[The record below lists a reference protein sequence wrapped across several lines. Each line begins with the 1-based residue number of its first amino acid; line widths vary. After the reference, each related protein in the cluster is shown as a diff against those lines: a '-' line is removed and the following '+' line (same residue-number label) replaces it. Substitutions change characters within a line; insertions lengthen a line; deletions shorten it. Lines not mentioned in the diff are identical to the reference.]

1 MKDLTTQIS
10 FVVNSVNRILEQ
22 IDLDPLSP
30 TFGCAHLA
38 YWRDK
43 TSDVADM
50 RRQEIMLALSLLYS
64 RTYPKSSWKGNPKL
78 KVAVEALLSFW
89 CKNQY
94 SDGSMD
100 EWYKGERAFAATAFS
115 THAVARTIMVMKH
128 TLSESI
134 LNSARDKL
142 EKTSFW
148 LLRNNDLFKTNHQ
161 AVGVGAL
168 AWAGAVLGKDEF
180 KENAY
185 KKLKSI
191 IRVQNDEGWFPEI
204 GHMDVGYTFLTVEFV
219 VMAMHLWDDWHYIE
233 PFTRAFDFAC
243 EWVHPDLTIGKEY
256 GVCHN
261 PYLSRIAVI
270 LMSEFSKQAAYI
282 RKRLQNESIDF
293 NGYSSVLADDLRL
306 LRWAYQP
313 FLAYDYA
320 KAKLLPTSV
329 KYEKIPL
336 LNHKATMHIYHK
348 ASIGRFTCYG
358 CTGVFA
364 GAAGGLVRLFGNKS
378 GNSITDYGYA
388 ISFENRYATNQT
400 YNRNIKIQKKNN
412 VLEISC
418 PIIHVNKFI
427 PSFLARL
434 MLHVACSTTIGS
446 RLTRKV
452 IDIFR
457 KKRGVA
463 INQSSYNMSSS
474 KSKWTLQRQ
483 ISFHNKYFQI
493 RDKLKLKKKIEASRI
508 FFVQSIDD
516 NFITTQPIS
525 SYIENLPSTI
535 ENIEIIKYYYP
546 GDNWRLKKILA
557 NIKL

>member
-180 KENAY
+180 K
-185 KKLKSI
+185 
-191 IRVQNDEGWFPEI
+191 
-204 GHMDVGYTFLTVEFV
+204 
-219 VMAMHLWDDWHYIE
+219 
-233 PFTRAFDFAC
+233 
-243 EWVHPDLTIGKEY
+243 
-256 GVCHN
+256 
-261 PYLSRIAVI
+261 
-270 LMSEFSKQAAYI
+270 
-282 RKRLQNESIDF
+282 
-293 NGYSSVLADDLRL
+293 
-306 LRWAYQP
+306 
-313 FLAYDYA
+313 
-320 KAKLLPTSV
+320 
-329 KYEKIPL
+329 
-336 LNHKATMHIYHK
+336 
-348 ASIGRFTCYG
+348 
-358 CTGVFA
+358 
-364 GAAGGLVRLFGNKS
+364 
-378 GNSITDYGYA
+378 
-388 ISFENRYATNQT
+388 
-400 YNRNIKIQKKNN
+400 
-412 VLEISC
+412 
-418 PIIHVNKFI
+418 
-427 PSFLARL
+427 
-434 MLHVACSTTIGS
+434 
-446 RLTRKV
+446 
-452 IDIFR
+452 
-457 KKRGVA
+457 
-463 INQSSYNMSSS
+463 
-474 KSKWTLQRQ
+474 
-483 ISFHNKYFQI
+483 
-493 RDKLKLKKKIEASRI
+493 
-508 FFVQSIDD
+508 
-516 NFITTQPIS
+516 
-525 SYIENLPSTI
+525 
-535 ENIEIIKYYYP
+535 
-546 GDNWRLKKILA
+546 
-557 NIKL
+557 